1 MPPPLPSRAL
11 LERVWEGG
19 VKLVKQKF
27 SILNLR
33 DFFPQNCFLIQS
45 FCPPPFLIVQT
56 RQWNP
61 ELRRLLQIRSW
72 IGDTQR
78 DLIQYQYRFLYS
90 TYYRHNC
97 YGFFLFLFLT
107 SFFVKFFR
115 KLIFFL
121 FFLLSLSLYCQFFV
135 FVIVVLNFVV
145 IVTDILNFVFLS
157 LLMSL
162 SLCYYLCHCFYLVKR
177 QSHGDFP

>member
-1 MPPPLPSRAL
+1 MPPPLPSRA

-45 FCPPPFLIVQT
+45 FCPPSFLIVQT

-121 FFLLSLSLYCQFFV
+121 FFCCHYHYIVNFLFLSLLFLILLSLSLIF
-135 FVIVVLNFVV
+135 L
-145 IVTDILNFVFLS
+145 ILCF
-157 LLMSL
+157 
-162 SLCYYLCHCFYLVKR
+162 CHC
-177 QSHGDFP
+177 